1 MVHQDILL
9 FIFGWV
15 NNMAKLMDVKIKNV
29 MEKVMYMN
37 GLCRSCHKKYD
48 VPSKS
53 IKRDSLGKFI

>member
-37 GLCRSCHKKYD
+37 GRY
-48 VPSKS
+48 
-53 IKRDSLGKFI
+53 